1 MCFGMNKLFVSL
13 IKCLFDNHFND
24 CGVNTNKDDKL
35 IIMLCLNFIIIQQN
49 VFFFYFIIRY
59 IQKYLG

>member
-35 IIMLCLNFIIIQQN
+35 IIMLCLNFIIFQQN
-49 VFFFYFIIRY
+49 VFFLFYY
-59 IQKYLG
+59 